1 MTDLLN
7 QSKRIVKNAIHIHVY
22 KKLSLTHISF
32 HFFNYQ
38 FYTIFSDLHTDFSLE
53 LVKYDLIFSL
63 SVLEVLV
70 LKTIDMEEP
79 HWWHLT

>member
-1 MTDLLN
+1 M
-7 QSKRIVKNAIHIHVY
+7 RYIYVY

-32 HFFNYQ
+32 QLFNYQ
-38 FYTIFSDLHTDFSLE
+38 FSDLHTDFSLE

-70 LKTIDMEEP
+70 LKTINMEEP
-79 HWWHLT
+79 HWLLLT